1 MVTKEDLRV
10 WVFASEKANGGQ
22 ATIAQVCKHVWE
34 NHEAELRQ
42 SGDLFYTWGYD
53 IRWAAQA
60 LRDAKLFK
68 DNSLCKRGVW
78 EIAEAATAAAVIP

>member
-1 MVTKEDLRV
+1 MATKHDLRN
-10 WVFASEKANGGQ
+10 WVYEAVSAYGGA
-22 ATIAQVCKHVWE
+22 ATIAQVCKHVWT
-34 NHEAELRQ
+34 NHKSELEQ

-68 DNSLCKRGVW
+68 EKSLCKRGVW
-78 EIAEAATAAAVIP
+78 EIAPSAAKAASIP